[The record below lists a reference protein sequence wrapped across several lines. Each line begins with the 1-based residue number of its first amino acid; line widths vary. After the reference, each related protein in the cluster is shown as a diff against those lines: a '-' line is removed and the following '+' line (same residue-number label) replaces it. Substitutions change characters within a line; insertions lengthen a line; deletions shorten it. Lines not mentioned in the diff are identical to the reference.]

1 MEKLEGKII
10 NKSVHDRKR
19 NRSFMVF
26 SLNSFILHVWY
37 LHFCRYLN
45 VLLYIF
51 FPVFY
56 PPPHVYV
63 ILHHD
68 THCSFLFFVFSF
80 TFSCLIFILLFF
92 PFCFDLSRFV
102 FSSVSFSLVISVFLT
117 IRNFFICRLISSP
130 LLIDSLYIQI
140 SVLPCSISPLLIII
154 IKFSLGIYM

>member
-26 SLNSFILHVWY
+26 SLNSFIFHVWY

-92 PFCFDLSRFV
+92 SILFWFVKICFFICIFFTSN
-102 FSSVSFSLVISVFLT
+102 FSFLT

>member
-92 PFCFDLSRFV
+92 SILFWFV
-102 FSSVSFSLVISVFLT
+102 KIC
-117 IRNFFICRLISSP
+117 FFICIFFTSNFSFFNYPQFFHLSP
-130 LLIDSLYIQI
+130 DIQSTFNRQPLYSNLCT
-140 SVLPCSISPLLIII
+140 SVLYFAIIN
-154 IKFSLGIYM
+154 YYY